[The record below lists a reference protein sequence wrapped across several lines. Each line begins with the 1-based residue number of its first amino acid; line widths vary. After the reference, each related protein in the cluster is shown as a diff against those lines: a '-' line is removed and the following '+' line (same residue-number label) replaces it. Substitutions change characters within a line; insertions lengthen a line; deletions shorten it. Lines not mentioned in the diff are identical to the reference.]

1 MSIMDYNGGSVV
13 AMVGKECVA
22 IACDLRLGNQA
33 LGVASD
39 FEKVRVS
46 IRHITVYMSVECR
59 LVDKRDRQDG
69 LEARLKMA
77 YLLIN

>member
-33 LGVASD
+33 LIVASD
-39 FEKVRVS
+39 FEKVCMC
-46 IRHITVYMSVECR
+46 IRPITVYMLVECR
-59 LVDKRDRQDG
+59 QVDQRDRQIG
-69 LEARLKMA
+69 WTG
-77 YLLIN
+77 

>member
-1 MSIMDYNGGSVV
+1 MDYNSGLVV

-39 FEKVRVS
+39 FEKLCVC
-46 IRHITVYMSVECR
+46 IRHLAVYMLVECR
-59 LVDKRDRQDG
+59 QVEQRDG
-69 LEARLKMA
+69 LDGLDRLEGRMKMA
-77 YLLIN
+77 CLLIL